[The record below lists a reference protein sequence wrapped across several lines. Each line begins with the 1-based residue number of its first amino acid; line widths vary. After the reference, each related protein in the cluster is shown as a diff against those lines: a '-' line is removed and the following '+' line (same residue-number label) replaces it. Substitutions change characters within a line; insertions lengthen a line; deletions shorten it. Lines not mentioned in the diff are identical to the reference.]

1 MIFRLDNVAHSPP
14 LRIALGAALPSDG
27 DPKLQGLQAVGVGGA
42 GRDGRRRV
50 LGRSKSQGK
59 HRRCL

>member
-27 DPKLQGLQAVGVGGA
+27 DPTLQGLQAVGVGLVGGG

-50 LGRSKSQGK
+50 
-59 HRRCL
+59 

>member
-27 DPKLQGLQAVGVGGA
+27 DPKLQGLQAVGVGGG

-50 LGRSKSQGK
+50 
-59 HRRCL
+59 